1 MANTRTTFTG
11 NYANNRLKIAN
22 HNVAPKYV
30 SVWSS
35 GLTSSV
41 CLPHSNWAVQVWGA
55 SSWQENFD
63 LISNGFNV
71 VLSHVNA
78 WYLDCGFGSWRTT
91 GIHFALLRTS
101 FSHIMKYRYKRR
113 YTVAQCTQFL
123 PFAFDLATSSCH
135 QSQIRWKSLKWPNAI
150 FINCVLFT
158 QYIKS
163 YL

>member
-1 MANTRTTFTG
+1 MSARKIHIIKKQMLNVGLIVHVAESEFYSIFIYIFPTMQTPTPQSPA

-41 CLPHSNWAVQVWGA
+41 CLPHTNWAVQVWGA

-91 GIHFALLRTS
+91 GNTFCIITYLL
-101 FSHIMKYRYKRR
+101 
-113 YTVAQCTQFL
+113 
-123 PFAFDLATSSCH
+123 
-135 QSQIRWKSLKWPNAI
+135 
-150 FINCVLFT
+150 
-158 QYIKS
+158 
-163 YL
+163 